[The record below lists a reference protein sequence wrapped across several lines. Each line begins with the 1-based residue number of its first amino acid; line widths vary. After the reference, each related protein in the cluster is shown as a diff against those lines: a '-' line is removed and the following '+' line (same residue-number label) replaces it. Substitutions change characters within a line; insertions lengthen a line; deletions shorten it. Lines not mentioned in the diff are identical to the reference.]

1 MSSTVPMRQHTTNML
16 WPLWREWASRLL
28 LYLVSSLHPSSNV
41 GGKYPLPWKLQ
52 PKRKPEA
59 GTCWNP
65 GFPTRWCHS
74 LVGNHT
80 LTPASCVAPL
90 PISLVMRVAWTNI
103 LLSLIKRQT
112 NQANMS
118 LGAITDMLGWKPHAK
133 CVHHLKTVFLLLNKS
148 RKRVFPDSL
157 FPGLLFL
164 RPTELHVSFACED

>member
-1 MSSTVPMRQHTTNML
+1 MSCTTPMRQPTTNML

-28 LYLVSSLHPSSNV
+28 LSLVSSLHSFSSV

-112 NQANMS
+112 NQTNMS
-118 LGAITDMLGWKPHAK
+118 LGTITDMLGWKPHVK
-133 CVHHLKTVFLLLNKS
+133 CVLHLKTVFLLLNKS
-148 RKRVFPDSL
+148 RRRVFPDSL

-164 RPTELHVSFACED
+164 RLTELHVSFACED